1 MNLNII
7 KKDLSQSHIYRIL
20 VRKKI
25 CLLLF
30 LALLLIL
37 NFLLDLALG
46 PANYDLWDIAKALI
60 MPNTVPV
67 QLRVVLWDI
76 RMPMA
81 LMALMALLVGAA
93 LSVSGAQMQTILNNP
108 ASPFTLGIAAA
119 ASFGAAL
126 GLVFGLRLFPIL
138 TEYMISINA
147 FIMALFSACMI
158 YLLSLRRG
166 GRAETLVLL
175 GIAMVFTF
183 NSLLALV
190 QYFSHEQAV
199 AAVVFWTMG
208 SLMKA
213 TWPKVAVVFSI
224 FILTLPLLIKRVWAL
239 TALRLGDEKAQSLGI
254 NVKNIR
260 LEILLLVSLLASIP
274 ISFVGAIGFVGLVG
288 PHIARMLIGEDQRFF
303 MPASLLTGAL
313 LLSISSVVSKLLIP
327 GIVVAIGVVTS
338 LIGIPFFVT
347 LILHSRRNTW

>member
-7 KKDLSQSHIYRIL
+7 KKDLSQSHVYRIL

-81 LMALMALLVGAA
+81 LMALLVGAA

-108 ASPFTLGIAAA
+108 LASPFKLGIAAA

-126 GLVFGLRLFPIL
+126 GLVFGLRLFAIL
-138 TEYMISINA
+138 TEYIISIND

-166 GRAETLVLL
+166 VRAETLVLL

-327 GIVVAIGVVTS
+327 EIVVPIGVVTS
-338 LIGIPFFVT
+338 LIGIPFFS
-347 LILHSRRNTW
+347 H

>member
-81 LMALMALLVGAA
+81 LMALLVGAA

-108 ASPFTLGIAAA
+108 LASPFKLGIAAA

-166 GRAETLVLL
+166 VRAETLVLL

-338 LIGIPFFVT
+338 LIGIPFFS
-347 LILHSRRNTW
+347 H

>member
-7 KKDLSQSHIYRIL
+7 KKDLSQSHVYRIL

-81 LMALMALLVGAA
+81 LMALLVGAA

-108 ASPFTLGIAAA
+108 LASPFTLGIAAA

-166 GRAETLVLL
+166 VRAETLVLL

-208 SLMKA
+208 SLMKT

-274 ISFVGAIGFVGLVG
+274 ISFVGAIGFIGLVG

-327 GIVVAIGVVTS
+327 GIVVPIGVVTS